1 VLTTLHE
8 IYLFHILCC
17 VVTFVLAKAEPE
29 KKVATPKAKAGKVA
43 SMCHVS
49 KLALI
54 FSVDEYSTKLS
65 CVVSVAKA

>member
-1 VLTTLHE
+1 M
-8 IYLFHILCC
+8 LCLA
-17 VVTFVLAKAEPE
+17 FVLAKAEPE